1 MKTRNIILTLAAVAA
16 LAACTAEPISEEQAF
31 LSEDAIKAI
40 VAQDGGT
47 LYTLDELLDKYMTE
61 KGNYLSDTS
70 LYRTRANNGDA
81 TWLFSL
87 DTLPSV
93 GNGIYIRGRVTTDDY
108 GGNFYKSLCIQQI
121 VDGQQQA
128 LRISVDAS
136 SVSGV
141 YPLGQEILIRCNGL
155 AIGRYADQPQLCV
168 PSYNNNIYAN
178 NANQKVGWAPGRI
191 PWEQFQKAVSRIGKP
206 DINKL
211 QYDEV
216 TIADFQNV
224 NDEKAM
230 RKLDAHL
237 VILKDVWFTGEY
249 ENNGSFSKLSTGN
262 PEEDTNANVFAPT
275 TDNIGYPQSRVITDG
290 TRKTLVSNSEYC
302 KFASFYIPGANAS
315 GVADC
320 PNYKGTVMGILG
332 QYRDN
337 ARYAHDQ
344 YDWSISIRDIHTF
357 THKGL
362 CNDIQMTDTR
372 NGQTWEP
379 KEYGVNAQ

>member
-1 MKTRNIILTLAAVAA
+1 MKTRNIILSLAAVAA
-16 LAACTAEPISEEQAF
+16 LAACTSEPISEEQAF
-31 LSEDAIKAI
+31 LTEDAVNAI
-40 VAQDGGT
+40 VAQDGGK
-47 LYTLDELLDKYMTE
+47 LYTLDELLDTYMTE

-81 TWLFSL
+81 TWLFSI

-93 GNGIYIRGRVTTDDY
+93 GNGIYVRGRVTTDDY

-121 VDGQQQA
+121 VGGKQQA

-168 PSYNNNIYAN
+168 PSYNNNTYAN

-191 PWEQFQKAVSRIGKP
+191 PWEQFKKAVSRIGTP
-206 DINKL
+206 DVNKL
-211 QYDEV
+211 QYDEM

-224 NDEKAM
+224 NSEDAM

-237 VILKDVWFTGEY
+237 VILKNVWFTGEY

-262 PEEDTNANVFAPT
+262 PEDDTNANVFAPT
-275 TDNIGYPQSRVITDG
+275 TENIGYPQSRVITDG
-290 TRKTLVSNSEYC
+290 TNKTLVSNSEYC
-302 KFASFYIPGANAS
+302 KFASFYIPGADAS
-315 GVADC
+315 GVDNC
-320 PNYKGTVMGILG
+320 QYFKGDVTGILG

-344 YDWSISIRDIHTF
+344 YDWSISIRDIETP
-357 THKGL
+357 THKAL
-362 CNDIQMTDTR
+362 CNDIRMTDSRT
-372 NGQTWEP
+372 GKAWEP
-379 KEYGVNAQ
+379 QEYGVNK

>member
-1 MKTRNIILTLAAVAA
+1 MKTRHIILSLAAMAA
-16 LAACTAEPISEEQAF
+16 LAACTPEPISEEQAF
-31 LSEDAIKAI
+31 LSEEAISDI
-40 VAQDGGT
+40 IAQDGGK
-47 LYTLDELLDKYMTE
+47 LYTLDGLLDEYMSE

-87 DTLPSV
+87 DTLPST
-93 GNGIYIRGRVTTDDY
+93 GEGIYIRGRVTTDDY

-121 VDGQQQA
+121 VNGKQQA

-168 PSYNNNIYAN
+168 PSYNNNTYAN
-178 NANQKVGWAPGRI
+178 NAVQKVGWAPGRI
-191 PWEQFQKAVSRIGKP
+191 PWEQFQKAVTRIGKP
-206 DINKL
+206 EVDKL
-211 QYDEV
+211 VYDEM
-216 TIADFQNV
+216 TIAEFQSV
-224 NDEKAM
+224 TTEDAM

-237 VILKDVWFTGEY
+237 VIIKNVWFTGEY
-249 ENNGSFSKLSTGN
+249 ENNGSFAKLSTGN
-262 PEEDTNANVFAPT
+262 PEDDTNANVFAPT
-275 TDNIGYPQSRVITDG
+275 TENIGYPQSRVITDG
-290 TRKTLVSNSEYC
+290 TNKTLVSNSEYC
-302 KFASFYIPGANAS
+302 KFASFYIPGANAQ

-320 PNYKGTVMGILG
+320 PNFKGDVMGILG

-362 CNDIQMTDTR
+362 CNDIVMTDSRT
-372 NGQTWEP
+372 GAAWEP
-379 KEYGVNAQ
+379 QEYGVK